1 VLPSQPGWYSRT
13 DIYHYNGSADTTIF
27 DGRIAV
33 GVDEDY
39 TATLFAL
46 NYVTPWKILGGT
58 YAVAVVPSAGDLLI
72 PGLTKRA
79 GQSPQGR

>member
-46 NYVTPWKILGGT
+46 NYVTPWKILAAPT
-58 YAVAVVPSAGDLLI
+58 PSRSC
-72 PGLTKRA
+72 RA
-79 GQSPQGR
+79 RSPWT